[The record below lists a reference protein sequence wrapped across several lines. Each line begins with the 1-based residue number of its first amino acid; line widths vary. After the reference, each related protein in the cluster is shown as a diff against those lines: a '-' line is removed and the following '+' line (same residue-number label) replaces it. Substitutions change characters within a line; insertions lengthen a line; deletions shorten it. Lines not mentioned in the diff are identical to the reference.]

1 MSFFIHCQPT
11 EYKDVC
17 QKMLSDLFHWV
28 SREEENRDYYLDIA
42 LSENQIKGSLRA
54 GDKCAAESFIIDG
67 FTKENIRLIIL
78 RLVTKFFAWP
88 ERPWG
93 TLLGLRPTKVVHRL
107 IDQGW
112 TDAAIIAHLQRVYGL
127 SLCKA
132 ELAADV
138 ARGERRFF
146 LTEQDLQK
154 KIAVYVGIPF
164 CPTRCLYCSF
174 PSYALA
180 GRSDVLKGFL
190 QALEEE
196 INHLAGVIRE
206 HELTVESLYVGGGTP
221 TTMGA
226 AELDCLL
233 GLLMEQFGSK
243 LSEFT
248 VEAGRPDT
256 INRDKLHMMLKHRV
270 SRLSINPQTMNDAT
284 LQLIGRKHSSQET
297 VKAFKLAREMGF
309 NNINM
314 DLIIGLPGEKLAD
327 AAYTLDFMQQFSPES
342 ITCHTMA
349 LKRASRLKEEQQDF
363 SAADRGLVEE
373 MMNLVEAKMSVMGL
387 KPYYLYRQRDI
398 LADLE
403 NVGYAVPG
411 RESIYNVQ
419 MMEERQTVIGLGGGS
434 VSKAVFLPD
443 FKVKRIFNPKD
454 PKTYI
459 EKIAA
464 IKRKKEEFIN
474 AWLTRKLE

>member
-1 MSFFIHCQPT
+1 MSFFIHCRPT
-11 EYKDVC
+11 EYNNIC

-28 SREEENRDYYLDIA
+28 VKEEKKHDYYLDIV
-42 LSENQIKGSLRA
+42 LSEKKLKGVLRA
-54 GDKCAAESFIIDG
+54 GGTCVEESFAIDG
-67 FTKENIRLIIL
+67 FVKENIRLIIL
-78 RLVTKFFAWP
+78 RLVTKYFAWP
-88 ERPWG
+88 ARPWG
-93 TLLGLRPTKVVHRL
+93 TLLGLRPSKVVHRL

-127 SLCKA
+127 ILCKA
-132 ELAADV
+132 QLVTAV

-146 LTEQDLQK
+146 LAEHDLQR

-174 PSYALA
+174 PSYVPA

-196 INHLAGVIRE
+196 IRHLAGVLKE
-206 HELTVESLYVGGGTP
+206 HELIVESLYVGGGTP
-221 TTMGA
+221 TVLGA
-226 AELDCLL
+226 AELDYLL
-233 GLLMEQFGSK
+233 GLLLEQFGSE
-243 LSEFT
+243 LAEFT

-256 INRDKLHMMLKHRV
+256 INRAKLQVMLQHRV
-270 SRLSINPQTMNDAT
+270 SRLSINPQTMNDST
-284 LQLIGRKHSSQET
+284 LQLIGRKHSSHET
-297 VKAFKLAREMGF
+297 IRAFRLAREMGF

-314 DLIIGLPGEKLAD
+314 DLILGLPEENLVAT
-327 AAYTLDFMQQFSPES
+327 AYTLDFMQQFSPES

-349 LKRASRLKEEQQDF
+349 LKRASRLREKQQDF
-363 SAADRGLVEE
+363 SATDRGLVEE

-387 KPYYLYRQRDI
+387 RPYYLYRQRDI

-411 RESIYNVQ
+411 KESIYNVQ

-443 FKVKRIFNPKD
+443 FKVKRFFNPKD